1 MSPPEPRSTAD
12 LSAEARRAKA
22 EALDSALAFF
32 AKHGSAKF
40 RADMSARYGIVTKD
54 KTFGVPMAKLHRLAK
69 QLGRDHALAQALWAT
84 GIYEARM
91 LAIFVEEPAR
101 ITPSQMDRWARAS
114 DNWAVTDTLCFK
126 LFDRTPHA
134 WAKAQ
139 TWSTHR
145 GEFVRR
151 AGLALI
157 ASLALHT
164 KGGDPAPFLGAL
176 TLIERAAADERN
188 FVKKGASWA
197 LRAIAQRKDPKTR
210 AAALQLARRLAAS
223 PAKAAAFIG
232 RDALKSLKMRSTPD

>member
-1 MSPPEPRSTAD
+1 VPRARTPAD
-12 LSAEARRAKA
+12 
-22 EALDSALAFF
+22 ALQTALAFF

-40 RADMSARYGIVTKD
+40 RAGMSARYGITTKD
-54 KTFGVPMAKLHRLAK
+54 KVFGIPMAKLHRLAK

-91 LAIFVEEPAR
+91 LAIFVAEPER
-101 ITPSQMDRWARAS
+101 LTPAQMDRWARES

-126 LFDRTPHA
+126 LFDLTPHA

-139 TWSTHR
+139 AWR
-145 GEFVRR
+145 AKPQEFVKR

-164 KGGDPAPFLGAL
+164 KGGDPAPFLRAL
-176 TLIERAAADERN
+176 ALIEAASSDERN

-197 LRAIAQRKDPKTR
+197 LRAIGQRKDPGTK
-210 AAALQLARRLAAS
+210 AAALELARRLAAS
-223 PAKAAAFIG
+223 PGKAAAFIG
-232 RDALKSLKMRSTPD
+232 RDALKALRKHST

>member
-1 MSPPEPRSTAD
+1 MPTTRTPPAD
-12 LSAEARRAKA
+12 
-22 EALDSALAFF
+22 ALETALAFF

-40 RADMSARYGIVTKD
+40 RADMSARYGIVTRD
-54 KTFGVPMAKLHRLAK
+54 KTFGVPMVKIHLLAK

-91 LAIFVEEPAR
+91 LAIFVEEPQRVTAV
-101 ITPSQMDRWARAS
+101 QMDRWVRAS

-126 LFDRTPHA
+126 LFDQTPHA
-134 WAKAQ
+134 WAKARA
-139 TWSTHR
+139 WCAKP
-145 GEFVRR
+145 GEFVKR

-164 KGGDPAPFLGAL
+164 KGGDPAPFLHAL
-176 TLIERAAADERN
+176 TLIERASTDERN

-197 LRAIAQRKDPKTR
+197 LRAIAQRKDPKTK

-223 PAKAAAFIG
+223 PDKAAAFIG
-232 RDALKSLKMRSTPD
+232 RDALKALKVRSTPD